1 MRHHRALAVLILA
14 AVLTLTGCAPMA
26 PTTGKAT
33 PSMTST
39 YPTPDET
46 RTKMLEV
53 FDATRTLIG
62 GTDWA
67 IDGESYG
74 VC

>member
-1 MRHHRALAVLILA
+1 
-14 AVLTLTGCAPMA
+14 
-26 PTTGKAT
+26 
-33 PSMTST
+33 MTST